1 MKLFTKLVAGML
13 SIVGVQVSSMEIGDS
28 VKLYGG
34 YDYEPKWLQNGDHQ
48 IGEVIK
54 FIPGQNSEPAA
65 VIKLGA
71 PITVDSVTGDIL
83 VLELRHQGAK
93 WGKEGI
99 VHIELCDFMPDDV
112 RWQDRKQ
119 GLWAEAAASYAVQ

>member
-1 MKLFTKLVAGML
+1 MNLIARFIAGII
-13 SIVGVQVSSMEIGDS
+13 SIIGVQVSAMEIGDS

-34 YDYEPKWLQNGDHQ
+34 YDYDPKWLANGDHQ
-48 IGEVIK
+48 IAKVIK

-65 VIKLGA
+65 VVKLTA

-93 WGKEGI
+93 WLKEGI
-99 VHIELCDFMPDDV
+99 VHIELCDFMPDDI